1 MGENRGI
8 PKNIDYESIDYEKPS
23 AARIYDYLL
32 GGYHNFEID
41 RRVAAQLAEIM
52 PDFPLYVQANRAFL
66 RRAVRFLANQGIDQF
81 LDFGSGIPTVGNVHE
96 IAQGINPSTRVVY
109 VDYDPVAVR
118 HSRTILE
125 DNPNAIAVRADI
137 RKTEVIL
144 DHPEVRNLLDSSK
157 PTAALLI
164 SVLLFIVDNKEAYRL
179 VRVLR
184 DALTPGSYIAISHA
198 TAEGVSPEQAAQGEK
213 LYAASGNPVKLR
225 SHVEI
230 KRFFEGFELVEPG
243 LVLVPLWR
251 PEGPDEL
258 FFDQPELSQNQGG
271 VAYKP

>member
-1 MGENRGI
+1 VGENRGI
-8 PKNIDYESIDYEKPS
+8 PKDIDYESIDYERPS
-23 AARIYDYLL
+23 AARIYDHLL

-41 RRVAAQLAEIM
+41 RKVAAQLAEIM

-66 RRAVRFLANQGIDQF
+66 
-81 LDFGSGIPTVGNVHE
+81 PTVGNVHE
-96 IAQGINPSTRVVY
+96 IAQRINPLARVVY
-109 VDYDPVAVR
+109 VDNDPVAVR

-137 RKTEVIL
+137 RQPEVIL
-144 DHPEVRNLLDSSK
+144 DRPEVRNLLDLSK
-157 PTAALLI
+157 PTAALLV
-164 SVLLFIVDNKEAYRL
+164 SVLLFIVDDEEAYRL

-184 DALTPGSYIAISHA
+184 NALAPGSYIAISHA

-213 LYAASGNPVKLR
+213 LYAASGNPVRLR

-251 PEGPDEL
+251 PDGPDEL